1 MSDLPVDRARLKS
14 QFPQL
19 TDADLDAYET
29 VTRRILEKKDPAER
43 GRLTRAIMETARSA
57 RAKNASGA
65 ALTDEERLALSY
77 LDAMGKMQHTTVE
90 SRPRHR

>member
-1 MSDLPVDRARLKS
+1 
-14 QFPQL
+14 
-19 TDADLDAYET
+19 
-29 VTRRILEKKDPAER
+29 
-43 GRLTRAIMETARSA
+43 METARSA
-57 RAKNASGA
+57 RAKNESGA